1 MGSNDDAWQ
10 NLIRF
15 VENGCIS
22 DRDLESREPW
32 DIETYPP
39 RPKRTRKR
47 RITLTRA
54 MRQASEAGVAV
65 SGATVN
71 ADGSVTLAF
80 GGAPSRINGQ
90 DTTEE
95 TSEDLRKLL

>member
-1 MGSNDDAWQ
+1 MSGDDTAWQ
-10 NLIRF
+10 ALIRF
-15 VENGCIS
+15 VANGCIS

-47 RITLTRA
+47 RMTLSRA
-54 MRQASEAGVAV
+54 MRQASEAGIAV
-65 SGATVN
+65 
-71 ADGSVTLAF
+71 GSVT
-80 GGAPSRINGQ
+80 INTDGSA
-90 DTTEE
+90 TLTFVEPGLSSATEE